1 VYSESYLQRQVK
13 AIFRGRD
20 AEHGAKMP
28 GKTDINTWSLTEIEK
43 ISVDPIYSAKQTN
56 TESTATR
63 HSKDHQLSH
72 IMHFSLPLTIAA
84 ASLCT
89 AAPLANTDNPTL
101 EKRTDISG
109 ATPFWSGETMN
120 FDQIQ
125 EGVD

>member
-1 VYSESYLQRQVK
+1 
-13 AIFRGRD
+13 
-20 AEHGAKMP
+20 
-28 GKTDINTWSLTEIEK
+28 
-43 ISVDPIYSAKQTN
+43 
-56 TESTATR
+56 
-63 HSKDHQLSH
+63 
-72 IMHFSLPLTIAA
+72 MHFSLPLIIAT

-89 AAPLANTDNPTL
+89 GAPLANTDNSTL